1 MNISNLPIVEVDLE
15 HLSGAL
21 SPRIAG
27 EDSEHLEAMLSAQGQ
42 MPPILV
48 HLPSMRVIDGLH
60 RLSAARLRGQRT
72 IAARFFRGSEA
83 DAFVM
88 AVRMNIEHGLPLTIA
103 DRRRAARRI
112 IGSHPEWSDRMVAS
126 VAGVSAGTV
135 ADLRG
140 SRVEGEVRIGQDG
153 RVRPLDGTEERRQA
167 AELIRSDPTLSLR
180 QIARKVGLSPET
192 VRDVRGRLERGESP
206 IPAGRRRSHMP
217 PGRPPIQGG
226 GDAGQRFLPAADQD
240 RLTTL
245 NRLKADPALRLTET
259 GRNLLRLLTL
269 HAIPGQDWDRI
280 LMNVPPHWGS
290 SVTDLAR
297 AHAAIWTEFADRLE
311 GRLTG
316 LAAERAAAT
325 KETWT
330 RGHVAAASE
339 IGVGRARRQREHREP
354 RSALPAQAGSLGE
367 DRDGGE
373 VHTA

>member
-1 MNISNLPIVEVDLE
+1 MPIVEVDLE
-15 HLSGAL
+15 RLSGAF

-27 EDSEHLEAMLSAQGQ
+27 ENPEHLEALLSAQGQ
-42 MPPILV
+42 IPPILV
-48 HLPSMRVIDGLH
+48 HFPSMRVIDGLH

-72 IAARFFRGSEA
+72 IAARFFEGSEA
-83 DAFVM
+83 DAFVL
-88 AVRMNIEHGLPLTIA
+88 AVRMNIEHGLPLTLA

-126 VAGVSAGTV
+126 AAGVSAGTV

-140 SRVEGEVRIGQDG
+140 SRMEGEARIGRDG
-153 RVRPLDGTEERRQA
+153 RVRPLDGTAERRQA

-206 IPAGRRRSHMP
+206 IPAGRRRSHIQP
-217 PGRPPIQGG
+217 VPQPSAGDSGR
-226 GDAGQRFLPAADQD
+226 AFRLAEDQD
-240 RLTTL
+240 RLAML

-259 GRNLLRLLTL
+259 GRSLLRLLAV

-280 LMNVPPHWGS
+280 LMNVPPRWGS
-290 SVTDLAR
+290 NVSDLAR

-316 LAAERAAAT
+316 VTGEPAAAT
-325 KETWT
+325 
-330 RGHVAAASE
+330 S
-339 IGVGRARRQREHREP
+339 
-354 RSALPAQAGSLGE
+354 
-367 DRDGGE
+367 
-373 VHTA
+373 